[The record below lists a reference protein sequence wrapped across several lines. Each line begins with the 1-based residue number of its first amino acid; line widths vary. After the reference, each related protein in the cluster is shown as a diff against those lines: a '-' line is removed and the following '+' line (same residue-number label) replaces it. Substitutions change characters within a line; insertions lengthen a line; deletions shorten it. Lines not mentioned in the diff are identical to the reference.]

1 MQNPHSVVYHPN
13 TSFPFSED
21 SSHIRHMKGNQE
33 HQSQSITKI
42 NLLMRVSLASHV
54 QVAQL
59 ETYDPKL
66 NQNKNHRISITKLY
80 NSTQKLR
87 RIETNFRLQHYSY
100 SKNPIFH

>member
-1 MQNPHSVVYHPN
+1 M
-13 TSFPFSED
+13 
-21 SSHIRHMKGNQE
+21 
-33 HQSQSITKI
+33 
-42 NLLMRVSLASHV
+42 SLASHV

-100 SKNPIFH
+100 SKNPIFHWQFGNEYGPVHNQFWNE